1 MMSKVYIE
9 NYPIPSASMG
19 SENPLPDIKN
29 NTYIHAQIETTSAIT
44 EEEKQRIGT
53 GMISTLLPYTIQD
66 RYDRHY
72 KEKIYQAV
80 ILENDYLKAVFLPEL
95 GGRLW
100 SLIDKEKNKE
110 LLYRNP
116 VFQPGNLAL
125 RNAWFSGGVEF
136 NVSIK
141 GHNPLT
147 CSPIFARKIM
157 MEDGSE
163 GVRLYEYERIRGV
176 AYSLD
181 AWIPKD
187 SHMLYIRP
195 RIENRKDKNIW
206 MYWWS
211 NIAVPQT
218 EETRVIV
225 PANEMFIN
233 YFGNDH
239 YILDSVDSVPYAFGS
254 DISYPT
260 RVHRSLDFFY
270 KIPKEHRKWIA
281 AVDGN
286 GYGLIQCSTKEM
298 LGRKLFVWGA
308 GAGGKNWNQYLSDG
322 SNEGYIEIQAG
333 LAYTQLEHIPMDA
346 NDTWSWLE
354 AYGSV
359 EVSSEKA
366 HGEWKEAQDAV
377 ETELDKKF
385 PHGMD
390 EMLNR
395 ELNRKT
401 YEGELLMFG
410 SGWGALENLI
420 RSEEGELSLSDNCI
434 FPEESLTDMQEEW
447 VVLLKEN
454 RFPERPVHEEPKGYL
469 VDEKW
474 KLYLQ
479 EAMEIEENKHWYS
492 YMHLGVM
499 EYALGN
505 VEAARTYMERS
516 LECKENAWAARNLS
530 MLWKNEYQDI
540 EKAVYYIQRAV
551 SSNRICRGILLDAAT
566 VLLTANKSDEW
577 LSLYNCLSEDLRSD
591 GRLKFNTALAHMQKK
606 QYKEASK
613 YLNDNLVM
621 PDIKEGDTA
630 ISDVWQE
637 LYSHIV
643 AEELQTTDSM
653 LIQRT
658 VEEKYPLGR
667 LDFRTH

>member
-9 NYPIPSASMG
+9 NYSIPSAAMG

-66 RYDRHY
+66 SYDRHH

-147 CSPIFARKIM
+147 CSPIFAQKIIL
-157 MEDGSE
+157 EDGTE

-176 AYSLD
+176 VYSLD
-181 AWIPKD
+181 AWIPKN
-187 SHMLYIRP
+187 SRMLYIRP
-195 RIENRKDKNIW
+195 RIENRKDKDIW

-225 PANEMFIN
+225 PANEMFVN

-281 AVDGN
+281 AVDGT

-359 EVSSEKA
+359 EVASEKA

-377 ETELDKKF
+377 EADLDKKF
-385 PHGMD
+385 PHGM
-390 EMLNR
+390 EYMLNQ
-395 ELNRKT
+395 ELNRQT
-401 YEGELLMFG
+401 FEGEILLLG

-420 RSEEGELSLSDNCI
+420 RSAEGDISLSDNCV
-434 FPEESLTDMQEEW
+434 FPEESLSDMQEEW
-447 VVLLKEN
+447 IVLLKEN
-454 RFPERPVHEEPKGYL
+454 RFAERPVSEEPQGYL

-474 KLYLQ
+474 KLRLQ
-479 EAMEIEENKHWYS
+479 KAMEIEENKHWYS

-505 VEAARTYMERS
+505 VEDARIYMERS
-516 LECKENAWAARNLS
+516 LECQENAWAARNLS
-530 MLWKNEYQDI
+530 MLWKNEYQDL
-540 EKAVYYIQRAV
+540 EKAVNYIQRAV
-551 SSNRICRGILLDAAT
+551 SSNSTCRGILLDAAS
-566 VLLTANKSDEW
+566 VLLAAKKSDEW
-577 LSLYNCLSEDLRSD
+577 ISIYNHLSDDLKND
-591 GRLKFNTALAHMQKK
+591 GKLKFNTALAYMQKK
-606 QYKEASK
+606 QYKDASK
-613 YLNDNLVM
+613 YLNANLVM

-643 AEELQTTDSM
+643 AEELQTTDQMS
-653 LIQRT
+653 IQRT
-658 VEEKYPLGR
+658 LEEKYPLGK

>member
-566 VLLTANKSDEW
+566 VLLAANKSDEW